1 MKSTQIRVGVWL
13 CLATGAACGGV
24 RGPAGGASDA
34 NVPEVGTSPSHDAA
48 TACVPEHTISCACI
62 GGSTGVQVCNPAGT
76 AYGVCACSGGEA
88 GTLDAGCVSGT
99 LACLGATPE
108 TCVATQ
114 WVLWAACEGAEPICL
129 HGACV
134 ECAPGATRCSA
145 GTAEICDVAGGWQP
159 QAACSCTETFCGGA
173 CIDSQSDPHN
183 CGGCAHDCYGG
194 TCLAG
199 ACQPVTLATE
209 QISPFAIAVDPSFV
223 YWTSSAA
230 SGAVV
235 KMALDGGAFTTLASE
250 QNYPGH
256 IAVDTKNVYWANG
269 VRGEA
274 DAGMGPNGTV
284 VALNLVSGTIT
295 TLATGLYS
303 PDTIVAMNGLV
314 AWDDWGNWESAS
326 NAGSVVVDTV
336 GGTPMTL
343 ATGQYVPTGLALSA
357 TALYWCN
364 QEDTNPGDGVVFS
377 LARPL
382 GSTPPATLSSVP
394 PSGMS
399 SPMYV
404 AIDTKNIYWTDFTSG
419 TVMATPLAGGA
430 ETTLATGIAPYGIA
444 TDGVSVY
451 WSDWGAGDIVR
462 VTIDG
467 GATTTLVSGQDNPLT
482 IALDSTRV
490 YWASYNRGTVL
501 SVAK

>member
-1 MKSTQIRVGVWL
+1 MMSARLRMCLWL
-13 CLATGAACGGV
+13 ALASGAACGGTV
-24 RGPAGGASDA
+24 GTNAGVSDA
-34 NVPEVGTSPSHDAA
+34 SVRDVGTSPPRDGG
-48 TACVPEHTISCACI
+48 TACIPGHSISCACI
-62 GGSTGVQVCNPAGT
+62 GGSTGLQACNPAGT
-76 AYGVCACSGGEA
+76 AYGVCECSGVEG
-88 GTLDAGCVSGT
+88 GTPDAGCVSGT

-114 WVLWAACEGAEPICL
+114 WVLSAPCGRTQPICL
-129 HGACV
+129 QGACV
-134 ECAPGATRCSA
+134 QCAPGATRCSG
-145 GTAEICDVAGGWQP
+145 GTAELCDVAGAWQP
-159 QAACSCTETFCGGA
+159 QAACSCTETFCDGA

-194 TCLAG
+194 GCVAG
-199 ACQPVTLATE
+199 ACQPATLASG
-209 QISPFAIAVDPSFV
+209 QVSPFAIAVDPNYV
-223 YWTSSAA
+223 YWTNSAA
-230 SGAVV
+230 SGSVV
-235 KMALDGGAFTTLASE
+235 KMALDGGAFTTLASG

-256 IAVDTKNVYWANG
+256 IAVDTKNAYWANG

-284 VALNLVSGTIT
+284 VAFALASGTIT
-295 TLATGLYS
+295 TLTTGLYS
-303 PDTIVAMNGLV
+303 PDSVVAVNGLV
-314 AWDDWGNWESAS
+314 AWDDWGNWEDAS
-326 NAGSVVVDTV
+326 NAGSVVVETL
-336 GGTPMTL
+336 GGSPMTL
-343 ATGQYVPTGLALSA
+343 ATGQYAPTGLALSS

-364 QEDTNPGDGVVFS
+364 QADTNPGDGVVFS

-382 GSTPPATLSSVP
+382 GSAPPATLASIPS
-394 PSGMS
+394 SGMS

-404 AIDTKNIYWTDFTSG
+404 AIDTKNIYWTDFTTG
-419 TVMATPLAGGA
+419 AVMATPLSGGA

-444 TDGVSVY
+444 TDGISVY
-451 WSDWGAGDIVR
+451 WSDWGAGNIVR

-467 GATTTLVSGQDNPLT
+467 GAITTLVSGQDNPLT